1 MDTSNLVF
9 TELHQFYFLEQE
21 CYYIGEREKILLCA
35 GNSCISSPLVF
46 MTLGKIYLKKFKL
59 PGQSAGNFSLS
70 TKATACTKNTYNSF
84 SSLPKISEHV
94 PKHNSNLTD
103 QEFGYFLAGLI
114 EGDGWFGLNVLHIIF
129 SERDISLAYLIKKRI
144 GYGNVYKIKDK
155 NAVRYICKNKTG
167 LSIILSLI
175 NGKFVSIF

>member
-1 MDTSNLVF
+1 MFSIGILGFLVWSHHMFAVGLDVDTLHLVF
-9 TELHQFYFLEQE
+9 TELHQFDFLEQE
-21 CYYIGEREKILLCA
+21 GYYIGEWEKILLCA

-70 TKATACTKNTYNSF
+70 TKATASTKNTYNSF

-114 EGDGWFGLNVLHIIF
+114 EGDGWFGLNELHIIF
-129 SERDISLAYLIKKRI
+129 SERDIPFLQLILLKS
-144 GYGNVYKIKDK
+144 V
-155 NAVRYICKNKTG
+155 
-167 LSIILSLI
+167 
-175 NGKFVSIF
+175 